1 MCIYIYKNLYY
12 FFSIYKEQLNK
23 QMENINRKNYIDNQL
38 KFEKESENDK
48 RAEFKGKFANRI
60 C

>member
-1 MCIYIYKNLYY
+1 MCIYIVYKNLYY

-38 KFEKESENDK
+38 KFEKENDK
-48 RAEFKGKFANRI
+48 RAEFKGKFANHI